1 VRKRRLIFWLVIVGL
16 TAVAA
21 SFVPAPTPPAQEAAI
36 TPPASAPEGAA
47 PGGLAALPERENI
60 GKARSD
66 AFAARSWAPPAPPPA
81 APRAAP
87 RAAAPV
93 KPARPAPPPM
103 PYRVA
108 GQVAQG
114 EGAQVVL
121 ATGDTILTVR
131 EGELLEGGYR
141 VESIGPDSV
150 TLLYVPLGVREKL
163 PLDSTLELKPQTAA
177 RPAAAAAAAGA
188 AASPA
193 PSAAAAGPAQLR
205 WEGPPRVRTGDT
217 FEVTL
222 KITSDQPLR
231 ALPLQLAFDAQLLEL
246 VAVRPGSFLGK
257 DAKFN
262 YRVNPGGSIFVGAS
276 APGIAASDA
285 EVVVFTFKPIRP
297 AIETELKLS
306 SLLLQGPVGKPISV
320 DPVAAYRTAIV
331 P

>member
-1 VRKRRLIFWLVIVGL
+1 
-16 TAVAA
+16 
-21 SFVPAPTPPAQEAAI
+21 
-36 TPPASAPEGAA
+36 
-47 PGGLAALPERENI
+47 
-60 GKARSD
+60 
-66 AFAARSWAPPAPPPA
+66 
-81 APRAAP
+81 
-87 RAAAPV
+87 
-93 KPARPAPPPM
+93 M

-177 RPAAAAAAAGA
+177 RPAAPAAAAAAGA
-188 AASPA
+188 ATSPA
-193 PSAAAAGPAQLR
+193 PSPAAAVPAQLR

-231 ALPLQLAFDAQLLEL
+231 ALPLQLAFDARLLEL

-262 YRVNPGGSIFVGAS
+262 YRVNPGGSVFVGAS

-297 AIETELKLS
+297 ATETELKLS

>member
-1 VRKRRLIFWLVIVGL
+1 MRKRRLIFWLVIVGL

-21 SFVPAPTPPAQEAAI
+21 SFAPAPTPPAQEAAS
-36 TPPASAPEGAA
+36 TPPASAPGSAA
-47 PGGLAALPERENI
+47 PGGLGALPERESI
-60 GKARSD
+60 GSARGD
-66 AFAARSWAPPAPPPA
+66 AFAARSWAPATPPA
-81 APRAAP
+81 AAP
-87 RAAAPV
+87 RAAARV
-93 KPARPAPPPM
+93 KPPRPVPPPM

-114 EGAQVVL
+114 AGAQVVL
-121 ATGDTILTVR
+121 ATGDTILAVR

-177 RPAAAAAAAGA
+177 SPAPAAAAAGA

-193 PSAAAAGPAQLR
+193 PSPAAAGPAQLR
-205 WEGPPRVRTGDT
+205 WEGPARVRKGNT

-231 ALPLQLAFDAQLLEL
+231 ALPLQLAFDARLLEL

-262 YRVNPGGSIFVGAS
+262 YRVSPAGSVFVGAS
-276 APGIAASDA
+276 GPGMAASDA
-285 EVVVFTFKPIRP
+285 EVVIFTFKPIQP

-306 SLLLQGPVGKPISV
+306 SLLLQGPVGKPIRV
-320 DPVAAYRTAIV
+320 DPIVAYRTAIV

>member
-1 VRKRRLIFWLVIVGL
+1 MRKRRLIFWLVIVGL

-21 SFVPAPTPPAQEAAI
+21 SFVPAPTPPPAQEAA
-36 TPPASAPEGAA
+36 TAPPPASAPEGAA
-47 PGGLAALPERENI
+47 PGGLASLPERESI
-60 GKARSD
+60 GRARGD
-66 AFAARSWAPPAPPPA
+66 AFAARSWAPPAPPP

-177 RPAAAAAAAGA
+177 RPAAAAAAA

-193 PSAAAAGPAQLR
+193 PSSAAAGPAQLR

-231 ALPLQLAFDAQLLEL
+231 ALPLQLAFDARLLEL

-262 YRVNPGGSIFVGAS
+262 YRVNPGGSVFVGAS

-285 EVVVFTFKPIRP
+285 EIVVFTFKPIRP
-297 AIETELKLS
+297 ATETELKLS